1 VLNGVTGDQALRLAD
16 AADITAA
23 LSFRFLLR
31 GFIPTLAVALS
42 PSLVSQSHVPDRNA
56 GTFTLALAGDTLMTR
71 KFSAHQEPRFQQVVD
86 LIRSVDAAFTNF
98 EMLLHDYEPYPMNES
113 GGTWMRG
120 DPEIAKDIA
129 WAGFDMVSRANN
141 HAGDYG
147 VEGMRLTTKY
157 LAAAGIVQ
165 AGVGEDLDEAREAK
179 FFESPSGRIAII
191 SAAST
196 FPDHSRAGRARASVR
211 GRPGLNPLRYTTT
224 YQVPSDR
231 LESLRTLA
239 RELGLETS
247 PAARELRFLHARFV
261 PGPAPAIRTEP
272 FAQDVEEIAAVVRN
286 ASRLADKVLVTIH
299 AHEGITG
306 DRSVP
311 AQFLVSFAHAMID
324 AGADVFAA
332 HGPHVV
338 RGIEVYKGK
347 PVLYSLGDFVF
358 ENDLVFRLPSDAYEQ
373 MNLGPLAGVADFD
386 DARSDGDRRSYP
398 ADRETWESFVAT
410 VRWRGKAL
418 EDVSLH
424 PISLGFGRP
433 RVERGRPLVADAGL
447 AAKIVTDVAERSKT
461 FGTRITFENGLG
473 HVVLT
478 GSSSH

>member
-1 VLNGVTGDQALRLAD
+1 LAS

-23 LSFRFLLR
+23 LSFRLLLQ
-31 GFIPTLAVALS
+31 GFVATFAVALS
-42 PSLVSQSHVPDRNA
+42 PSLVTQSHVADRDA
-56 GTFTLALAGDTLMTR
+56 GAFTLALAGDTLMTR
-71 KFSAHQEPRFQQVVD
+71 RFSAYQEPRFQQVVE
-86 LIRSVDAAFTNF
+86 LIRNADAAFTNF

-120 DPEIAKDIA
+120 DPDVAKDIA

-165 AGVGEDLDEAREAK
+165 AGVGEHLDEAREAK
-179 FFESPSGRIAII
+179 FFESPAGRIAII
-191 SAAST
+191 SVAST
-196 FPDHSRAGRARASVR
+196 FPDHSRAGRARAGVR

-239 RELGLETS
+239 RELGLAVS
-247 PAARELRFLHARFV
+247 PGERELRFLHARFV
-261 PGPAPAIRTEP
+261 SGPAPAIRTEP
-272 FAQDVEEIAAVVRN
+272 LAQDVEEIAAVVRN

-299 AHEGITG
+299 AHEGVPG
-306 DRSVP
+306 DRSLP

-386 DARSDGDRRSYP
+386 DARSDGDRRSFP
-398 ADRETWESFVAT
+398 ADREVWESFVAT
-410 VRWRGKAL
+410 VHWRGKTVDEVA
-418 EDVSLH
+418 LH

-433 RVERGRPLVADAGL
+433 RVERGRPLVADPGL

-461 FGTRITFENGLG
+461 FGTRVTFENGLG
-473 HVVLT
+473 HVVL
-478 GSSSH
+478 SASPSH